1 MPVYIDLPPVPG
13 DPAGMAAA
21 ATAYRWLAGSIAELA
36 RDVKNTAVGFPL
48 AGPFA
53 NRFHEAADIESG
65 RAKAMAERLDALST
79 YLAGAARSVAEL
91 QAVRAELL
99 ERMQREAADRQP
111 GS

>member
-21 ATAYRWLAGSIAELA
+21 ASVYRTLAGLIAGLA
-36 RDVKNTAVGFPL
+36 GDVKSTAVGFPL

-53 NRFHEAADIESG
+53 NRFHEAAEFESG

-99 ERMQREAADRQP
+99 ERMRRESAERQLGP
-111 GS
+111 